1 MFHMTQ
7 QFKSLSSNS
16 FFIFLGD
23 GQDSF
28 ENQTTRQYTVYDL
41 NITSSYFPTMLIIQR
56 HDTFFRPIF
65 FFFEGNPLLIQPSQ
79 LEISTS
85 QFLSKGFHYFAQL
98 SHNSKWCTAPP
109 YRPSTMYSSWMF
121 CQPQQNLDHDCPSP
135 CRMQECEGVSF
146 STSYH
151 GIKQLLSL
159 LTSQHP
165 SITFYLFHSS
175 RFTAGFFDIFFFI
188 NKMKLKFVYGWP
200 TKRLGFEDPRFMVGC
215 QAEISCKC
223 RKAAKCLKCQLFH
236 FTACD

>member
-1 MFHMTQ
+1 MVHG
-7 QFKSLSSNS
+7 SALSAFNDVLVLDVLPTIAEPWSWLS
-16 FFIFLGD
+16 F
-23 GQDSF
+23 S
-28 ENQTTRQYTVYDL
+28 
-41 NITSSYFPTMLIIQR
+41 
-56 HDTFFRPIF
+56 
-65 FFFEGNPLLIQPSQ
+65 
-79 LEISTS
+79 
-85 QFLSKGFHYFAQL
+85 
-98 SHNSKWCTAPP
+98 
-109 YRPSTMYSSWMF
+109 
-121 CQPQQNLDHDCPSP
+121 

-175 RFTAGFFDIFFFI
+175 RFTAGFFDNFFK

-236 FTACD
+236 FTACDWMNNNLALVNKLNVEIENWHQYGERKLNYVKIDRCQPTLNQESKNFLSPSDWNMEEQQLSP